1 MLAKRLLILG
11 TTIDIRGQCSMIRE
25 STSEHEICNCY
36 WQISLWHLVFHL
48 LHELPRESNG
58 TENPFPCFPYAKRW
72 SLLMIWEKYSV
83 KIFLLVSETNLNFL
97 SSLVTSSTEC
107 FVVKVMYNRWNFLS
121 TQFICYILLFCS
133 FHIFA
138 NHTFLLKVLISL
150 CTIKFC
156 YSDDFSFSILMFRG
170 IFDPEIYI
178 HGALSW
184 PPLTHFICRY
194 SYSPNCSPYFP
205 KVLTERICL
214 TIRSFLNWWSF
225 QTFLIGDTVRRN

>member
-1 MLAKRLLILG
+1 MRYVTVIGRFHYDTWFFTYCTNCQEKVM
-11 TTIDIRGQCSMIRE
+11 GQRICS
-25 STSEHEICNCY
+25 
-36 WQISLWHLVFHL
+36 
-48 LHELPRESNG
+48 PA
-58 TENPFPCFPYAKRW
+58 FPIQSADHCWWFGKNAQ
-72 SLLMIWEKYSV
+72 LKY
-83 KIFLLVSETNLNFL
+83 FLFVSETNLNFL
-97 SSLVTSSTEC
+97 SSMVTSSTEC

-133 FHIFA
+133 FHIFS

-170 IFDPEIYI
+170 IFNPEIYI

-184 PPLTHFICRY
+184 PPLTHFICWY

-225 QTFLIGDTVRRN
+225 QTFLIGDTVRRNRAGLYKGLKGRGLISIFYLFM